1 MSVNADLESAR
12 RDWEEGYRRFREE
25 SRDPVRADRLH
36 LELEAV
42 TDELRKRLGSTFTL
56 EELSTEYRQAD
67 AWARAVV
74 AERALAARLAGDALD
89 RRGRG
94 VLHLLPRRARLRAV
108 ARCSSDPVEIGAPGR
123 DAARSSSGRS
133 SSRLLLLL
141 AFVFGMAFARTL
153 DEQSDEGGVV
163 TNERTLTPL
172 PQNPP
177 ARTVTV
183 TVTSP

>member
-25 SRDPVRADRLH
+25 SHDPVRADRLH

-74 AERALAARLAGDALD
+74 AERALAPGWPATLSIVEGAAFFIYSRGALD
-89 RRGRG
+89 YE
-94 VLHLLPRRARLRAV
+94 P
-108 ARCSSDPVEIGAPGR
+108 
-123 DAARSSSGRS
+123 
-133 SSRLLLLL
+133 
-141 AFVFGMAFARTL
+141 
-153 DEQSDEGGVV
+153 
-163 TNERTLTPL
+163 
-172 PQNPP
+172 
-177 ARTVTV
+177 
-183 TVTSP
+183 